1 MKYDLRS
8 FSMNCETFC
17 EAEGSLN
24 IIVGRMNVLHL
35 IAKFWQNIKKDNRE
49 NRARDRLGKRQA
61 AIDQLLCLI
70 LSQETPI
77 LSFIQSKKLQI
88 IPEESFYS
96 SFLYFPWRYK
106 NVKERVNKKICNK
119 KAVIVNNLT
128 RSILVKSLTD
138 ILKIGT

>member
-1 MKYDLRS
+1 MNYDLRS
-8 FSMNCETFC
+8 FTMNCETFC

-24 IIVGRMNVLHL
+24 ITVGRMNVLHL
-35 IAKFWQNIKKDNRE
+35 IAKVWLNIKKDNRE
-49 NRARDRLGKRQA
+49 NRARDGLGRRQA

-70 LSQETPI
+70 LGQETPT
-77 LSFIQSKKLQI
+77 LSFIQSKLQI

-96 SFLYFPWRYK
+96 SFLYFPWRHK
-106 NVKERVNKKICNK
+106 NIKERVNKNFCNK